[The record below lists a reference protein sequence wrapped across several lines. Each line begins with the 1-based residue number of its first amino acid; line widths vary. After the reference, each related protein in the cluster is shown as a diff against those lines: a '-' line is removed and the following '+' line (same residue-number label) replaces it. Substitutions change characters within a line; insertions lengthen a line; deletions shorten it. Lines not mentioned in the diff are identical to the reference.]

1 MVTYS
6 KSANGTFSGKV
17 GSIIGSNWP
26 SIDYLKGLPKK
37 SSKSISGLV
46 SRISC
51 RNAFCPYRNPEST
64 FAERVFWISIDKL
77 LINQCFLS

>member
-1 MVTYS
+1 MAMYS
-6 KSANGTFSGKV
+6 KGANGAFSGKV

-37 SSKSISGLV
+37 SSKSISGLA

-51 RNAFCPYRNPEST
+51 RNSFCPYRNPEST
-64 FAERVFWISIDKL
+64 SAKRVFWISIDKL
-77 LINQCFLS
+77 LINQCLLS